1 LLRRAE
7 RRGKEVRDMEK
18 TEIGGL
24 TLEELEAQHVELVP
38 DRIEMRRFRR
48 RRNHNR
54 HNHGHGGFVQDCDQ
68 ATVNTGIVPVNVG
81 GQNAICIRQ

>member
-1 LLRRAE
+1 
-7 RRGKEVRDMEK
+7 MEK
-18 TEIGGL
+18 TEIRGL

-48 RRNHNR
+48 RRNR
-54 HNHGHGGFVQDCDQ
+54 NHGGGGFVQDCDQ
-68 ATVNTGIVPVNVG
+68 ATVNTGVAPVNVG

>member
-1 LLRRAE
+1 
-7 RRGKEVRDMEK
+7 MEK

-24 TLEELEAQHVELVP
+24 SLEELEAQHVELVP

-48 RRNHNR
+48 RRNR
-54 HNHGHGGFVQDCDQ
+54 NHGGGGFVQDCDQ
-68 ATVNTGIVPVNVG
+68 ATVNTGVAPVNVG